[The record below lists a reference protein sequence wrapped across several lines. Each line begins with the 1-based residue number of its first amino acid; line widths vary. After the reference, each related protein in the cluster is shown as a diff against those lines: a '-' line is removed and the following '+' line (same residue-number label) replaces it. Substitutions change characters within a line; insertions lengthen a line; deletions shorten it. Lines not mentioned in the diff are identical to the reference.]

1 MPRTPKLSA
10 KRRAQ
15 LCSARSSKICQP
27 ADLPHKNTP
36 GKSASGRKLSAN
48 REVIED
54 AADCATQQW
63 LLVHVSRLNEMI
75 NDLLCPNCAES
86 DLTINIDPNNQ
97 GFCSSLLLECNSCKA
112 EDGYRRSVYTSTR
125 LQSET
130 RGDVAFDVNVRM
142 VLLAHELGM
151 GYAALKKIS
160 KVLGIPSLHLKTYQR
175 HDKRVTGRLWKD
187 EW

>member
-1 MPRTPKLSA
+1 MPRTPKISA

-27 ADLPHKNTP
+27 ADLPHKNPP

-112 EDGYRRSVYTSTR
+112 EDGYRLSVYTSTR